1 MPGYGTIAPRSP
13 VPVIPAGPPAEI
25 PLVDLKSEESPEGLM
40 QGHELHFGA
49 GMALDASQT
58 ASQARWME
66 DLGYEYLSAGEH
78 FMRGDPPG
86 ATDAALPLLAVAA
99 GATEKIRLLSS
110 ILLTPFYHPLL
121 LAKFTATLDIAS
133 QGRLTLGIGVGG
145 EFPVEFEAAGLKVS
159 QRGRRTNE
167 CLECLRLLWSGE
179 PVDFHGRH
187 FQLDGASIN
196 PVPTQKP
203 YPAIWVSGRREAAME
218 RAVRFGSGWMPYFY
232 DPARYRDSVGKI
244 QDLALAQNKDMSQFQ
259 WAFFPYISIYP
270 TVEEAAAVA
279 AQELG
284 GRYLYG
290 SDFIE
295 IVRRYCLLGSVEDC
309 ATRLREYIDAGARH
323 IVFSITCP
331 EEDRS
336 RHIET
341 IAKDLI
347 PMFR

>member
-1 MPGYGTIAPRSP
+1 MAQ
-13 VPVIPAGPPAEI
+13 
-25 PLVDLKSEESPEGLM
+25 D
-40 QGHELHFGA
+40 ELHFGA

-58 ASQARWME
+58 ASQATWME

-99 GATEKIRLLSS
+99 GATERIRLLSS
-110 ILLTPFYHPLL
+110 ILLTPFYHPLV

-133 QGRLTLGIGVGG
+133 NGRLTLGIGVGG
-145 EFPVEFEAAGLKVS
+145 EFPVEFEAAGLNVT

-167 CLECLRLLWSGE
+167 CLECLRLLWTGD
-179 PVDFHGRH
+179 PVDFQGRH

-196 PVPTQKP
+196 PPPSQKP
-203 YPAIWVSGRREAAME
+203 HPPIWVSGRRDAAME
-218 RAVRFGSGWMPYFY
+218 RAVRFGGGWMPYFY
-232 DPARYRDSVGKI
+232 DPSRYRDSVAKI
-244 QDLALAQNKDMSQFQ
+244 QGLAQERNKDMSQFQ

-270 TVEEAAAVA
+270 SVKEAAKVA

-295 IVRRYCLLGSVEDC
+295 IVRRYCLLGTVADC
-309 ATRLREYIDAGARH
+309 AARLREYIDAGARH

-331 EEDRS
+331 EEDRI

-347 PMFR
+347 PRFK